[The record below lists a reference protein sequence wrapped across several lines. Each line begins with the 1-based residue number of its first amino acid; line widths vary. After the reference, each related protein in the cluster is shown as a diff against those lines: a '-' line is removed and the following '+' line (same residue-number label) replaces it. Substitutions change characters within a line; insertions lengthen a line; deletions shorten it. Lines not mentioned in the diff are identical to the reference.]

1 MSVLKLGSLTPF
13 NFVMELSQYASSL
26 TMSEVKDP
34 KVTVSDDYQAFT
46 VGTQT
51 MSLNL
56 LHEGLQLV
64 IEKVWMAYKD
74 IVQCNQV
81 MPEGIYIVNNLL
93 KDLWGYSF
101 LDERPFY
108 EKHWHMFNHLVDIYR
123 LVHIDYKDKLCWAI
137 PQVKLMLAKCERMW
151 DNILMQYKCNTKPSR
166 VC

>member
-93 KDLWGYSF
+93 KDL
-101 LDERPFY
+101 
-108 EKHWHMFNHLVDIYR
+108 
-123 LVHIDYKDKLCWAI
+123 
-137 PQVKLMLAKCERMW
+137 
-151 DNILMQYKCNTKPSR
+151 
-166 VC
+166 